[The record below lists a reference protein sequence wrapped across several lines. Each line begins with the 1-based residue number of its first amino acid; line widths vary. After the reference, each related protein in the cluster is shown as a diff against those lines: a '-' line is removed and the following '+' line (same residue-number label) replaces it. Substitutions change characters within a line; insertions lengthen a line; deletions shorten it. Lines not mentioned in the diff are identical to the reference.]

1 MTDGDI
7 RRCDIK
13 IVFTDRS
20 GFDFCFPINLLDREI
35 SHFEADGV
43 RYLRQREHEESWEW
57 LNDE

>member
-1 MTDGDI
+1 MNE

-20 GFDFCFPINLLDREI
+20 GFDFCFPINLMDREI